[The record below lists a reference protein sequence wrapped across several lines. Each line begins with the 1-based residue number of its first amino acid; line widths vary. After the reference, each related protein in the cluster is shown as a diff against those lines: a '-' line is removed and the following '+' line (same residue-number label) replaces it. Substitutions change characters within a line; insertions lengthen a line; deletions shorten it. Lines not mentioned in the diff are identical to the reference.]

1 MLISKE
7 KVTMERLI
15 GNAIVGQSGGPTAAI
30 NATLAGVIRGV
41 KEDLHNGAI
50 GTLYGM
56 RNGVEGLLDER
67 LVNLSE
73 MFDTDDKIT
82 MLENTPSSALGSCRK
97 KLPKIGDNDALYEK
111 LLEIFQKYNIRYF
124 FYIGGNDSMDTVAK
138 LSEYTKGHEY
148 EMCILGLPKTIDNDL
163 VVTDH
168 TPGFGSAAK
177 YIAVTMQEII
187 RDCAVY
193 TTKAVTIVEIMGR
206 DAGWLTA
213 SAAVG
218 RIVNNIEPDYV
229 YLPERTFDMEE
240 FFKDIASALEKHPN
254 VVIAVSEGIR
264 FADGTYVGEGT
275 QSGVADV
282 FGHKYLSGTGKALE
296 LAVKE
301 RFGCKVRS
309 IELNISQRCG
319 SHIASLADINESV
332 KVGKAAVKAAS
343 EGVTREMMTIVRV
356 SNKPYESTVSHSDVS
371 LIANMVKEVP
381 ADYINERGNQ
391 VTDKCL
397 EYILPLINGEARP
410 RFTDGLPEFFV
421 IP

>member
-1 MLISKE
+1 MK
-7 KVTMERLI
+7 RLI

-41 KEDLHNGAI
+41 RENLHNGAI
-50 GTLYGM
+50 KTLYGM
-56 RNGVEGLLDER
+56 RNGVEGLLNEC
-67 LVNLSE
+67 LVNLNE
-73 MFDTDDKIT
+73 IFDTESKIK
-82 MLENTPSSALGSCRK
+82 MLENTPATALGSCRK
-97 KLPKIGDNDALYEK
+97 KLPKLGEDNEVYER
-111 LLEIFQKYNIRYF
+111 LLAIFKKYDIRYF

-138 LSEYTKGHEY
+138 LSEYTKKLEY
-148 EMCILGLPKTIDNDL
+148 EMCIIGLPKTIDNDL

-218 RIVNNIEPDYV
+218 RIVNGITPDYV

-240 FFKDIASALEKHPN
+240 FFEDIALAFEKHPN

-264 FADGTYVGEGT
+264 FSDGAYVGEGA
-275 QSGVADV
+275 QSGATDV

-309 IELNISQRCG
+309 VELNISQRCG
-319 SHIASLADINESV
+319 SHIASLTDINESV
-332 KVGKAAVKAAS
+332 RVGKAAVKSAS
-343 EGVTREMMTIVRV
+343 EGVTREMMTIVRI
-356 SNKPYESTVSHSDVS
+356 SDKPYESAVSHSDVS
-371 LIANMVKEVP
+371 MIANMVKKVP
-381 ADYINERGNQ
+381 ADYINERGNHI
-391 VTDKCL
+391 TDKCL
-397 EYILPLINGEARP
+397 EYILPLINGETCP
-410 RFTDGLPEFFV
+410 TFVNGLPEFFV
-421 IP
+421 ID

>member
-1 MLISKE
+1 MKI
-7 KVTMERLI
+7 LI

-67 LVNLSE
+67 IVNLSE
-73 MFDTDDKIT
+73 IFDTDDKIT
-82 MLENTPSSALGSCRK
+82 MLENTPATALGSCRK
-97 KLPKIGDNDALYEK
+97 KLPKIGDNDEVYEK
-111 LLEIFQKYNIRYF
+111 LLAIFKKYNIRYF

-218 RIVNNIEPDYV
+218 RIVNGIAPDCV
-229 YLPERTFDMEE
+229 YLPERKFDMEK
-240 FFKDIASALEKHPN
+240 FFEDVASALENHPN

-264 FADGTYVGEGT
+264 FSDGTYVGEGT
-275 QSGVADV
+275 QSGATDV

-296 LAVKE
+296 IAVKE

-309 IELNISQRCG
+309 VELNISQRCG
-319 SHIASLADINESV
+319 SHIASLTDINESV

-343 EGVTREMMTIVRV
+343 EGVTREMMTIIRV
-356 SNKPYESTVSHSDVS
+356 SDKPYESTISHSDVS

-381 ADYINERGNQ
+381 SEYINERGNH

-397 EYILPLINGEARP
+397 EYILPLINGEACP
-410 RFTDGLPEFFV
+410 KFTNGLPEFFV
-421 IP
+421 IH

>member
-1 MLISKE
+1 MGK
-7 KVTMERLI
+7 LI

-41 KEDLHNGAI
+41 KEDLHNGTI
-50 GTLYGM
+50 KILYGM
-56 RNGVEGLLDER
+56 RNGVEGLLDEH
-67 LVNLSE
+67 LVDLGKI
-73 MFDTDDKIT
+73 FDTDDKIK
-82 MLENTPSSALGSCRK
+82 MLENTPATALGSCRK
-97 KLPKIGDNDALYEK
+97 KLPELGENDAVYEK
-111 LLEIFQKYNIRYF
+111 LLTIFKKYDIRYF

-148 EMCILGLPKTIDNDL
+148 EMCIIGLPKTIDNDL

-213 SAAVG
+213 SSAIG
-218 RIVNNIEPDYV
+218 RIVNGVEPDYV

-240 FFKDIASALEKHPN
+240 FFEDIALALEKHPN
-254 VVIAVSEGIR
+254 VVVAVSEGIR
-264 FADGTYVGEGT
+264 FSDGTYVGEGA
-275 QSGVADV
+275 QSGATDV

-296 LAVKE
+296 IAVKE

-309 IELNISQRCG
+309 VELNISQRCG
-319 SHIASLADINESV
+319 AHIASLTDIDESI
-332 KVGKAAVKAAS
+332 KVGKAAVRAAS

-356 SNKPYESTVSHSDVS
+356 SDNPYESSVSHSDVS
-371 LIANMVKEVP
+371 LIANMVKKVP
-381 ADYINERGNQ
+381 AEYINEQGNH

-397 EYILPLINGEARP
+397 EYILPLINGEAHP
-410 RFTDGLPEFFV
+410 TFSNGLPEFF
-421 IP
+421 IID